1 MRRGIAAALLAP
13 ALAAIAAVVPAA
25 VAAAADPAREA
36 LAARDAYVS
45 PRVLGPA
52 AAEEEHE
59 LAGVAARMDA
69 AGRPVKLAVV
79 LGPAGAPSL
88 RVYARR
94 LAGDLAFGGTLVVT
108 TPAGAVAAAGPR
120 PAADITRD
128 LRAARVGAAA
138 DPVDRL
144 ARAADAA
151 APPPVDPAEVG
162 TRTILLLVGVALLGG
177 LWALAIGSGRG
188 ERRTRREV
196 AEARARVRVCLD
208 ALRARATALMRR
220 EDLPAPARAGV
231 GRALNTYA
239 EAVTSLQEM
248 RVARQVDALA
258 PEVHAGM
265 DEIARAAESVGES
278 MPSDDPFAGLCAVDP
293 AHGPCAPGTA
303 MCEDCDEAIGR
314 GEPPLPRML
323 AVDGQPVPFDA
334 VAYGPLL
341 RPVEAAGAGAPGSP

>member
-1 MRRGIAAALLAP
+1 MRRGTIAALLAST
-13 ALAAIAAVVPAA
+13 LAAIAVTAPAA
-25 VAAAADPAREA
+25 VGAAADPAAEA
-36 LAARDAYVS
+36 LAVRDAYVS

-52 AAEEEHE
+52 AAEEQHE
-59 LAGVAARMDA
+59 LAVVAARMDA
-69 AGRPVKLAVV
+69 DGRPVKLAVV
-79 LGPAGAPSL
+79 LGPVGAPSL
-88 RVYARR
+88 RVYVRR

-108 TPAGAVAAAGPR
+108 TPSGAVAATGPR
-120 PAADITRD
+120 TAADITRD
-128 LRAARVGAAA
+128 LRAARVAAVP
-138 DPVDRL
+138 DPVERL

-151 APPPVDPAEVG
+151 APPPVDPTEVG
-162 TRTILLLVGVALLGG
+162 ARTILMLLGVGLLGG
-177 LWALAIGSGRG
+177 LWALAVGSGRG

-196 AEARARVRVCLD
+196 AEARARVRICLD

-220 EDLPAPARAGV
+220 DDLPAPARESV

-248 RVARQVDALA
+248 RGVRQVDALA

-293 AHGPCAPGTA
+293 AHGPSAPGTA
-303 MCEDCDEAIGR
+303 MCEACDEAIGR

-323 AVDGQPVPFDA
+323 AVDGRPVPFDA

-341 RPVEAAGAGAPGSP
+341 RPSETAG